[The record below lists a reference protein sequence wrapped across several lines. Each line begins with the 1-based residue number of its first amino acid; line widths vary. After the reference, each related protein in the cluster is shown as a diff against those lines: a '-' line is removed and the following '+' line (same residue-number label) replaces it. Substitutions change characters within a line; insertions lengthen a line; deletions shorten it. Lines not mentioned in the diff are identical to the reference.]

1 MSTAIAP
8 DTDPRITAIEPR
20 LFSVEDYHT
29 MAKCGILF
37 GGNKQEL
44 FFGRVVEMM
53 SSRGFASLDECTT
66 LKPYDSESL
75 LGPHRYT
82 IADFHRMIDSGIIK
96 DDEGCE
102 LLFGQVVQKMT
113 LNPIHN
119 NCVELLNL
127 LLIELLGRSA
137 SVRPQCTITLPQLSS
152 EPEPDFAIVEA
163 PGRNYGTDNPVPGQ
177 IHFLVEVANTS
188 LREDR
193 TIKLKLYAASM
204 IPIYWIVNLVDDQL
218 EVYTDPIVGHDPT
231 YRTRTDYDLNDDV
244 PVIIAGQQVG
254 TLPVK
259 EMFPS

>member
-1 MSTAIAP
+1 MSIA
-8 DTDPRITAIEPR
+8 TESETNACSAFMEPR
-20 LFSVEDYHT
+20 LFSVEEYHS

-37 GGNKQEL
+37 SGNKREL
-44 FFGRVVEMM
+44 IFGRVVEMM
-53 SSRGFASLDECTT
+53 SARGFASLDECTT
-66 LKPYDSESL
+66 LKPYEPESL

-82 IADFHRMIDSGIIK
+82 IADYHRMIESEIIK
-96 DDEGCE
+96 DDERCE

-193 TIKLKLYAASM
+193 TIKLNLYAASM
-204 IPIYWIVNLVDDQL
+204 IPIYWIVNLIDYQL
-218 EVYTDPIVGHDPT
+218 EVYTDPIVGTDPN